1 MEHFR
6 SSLKI
11 RKIAVVGPLA
21 NQTKVLLGNYSGK
34 PTHSV
39 SILDGIKSQFPNATI
54 NYISGIQFLRNDG
67 DPVPDSVLSDFR
79 RQARSE
85 G

>member
-1 MEHFR
+1 M
-6 SSLKI
+6 
-11 RKIAVVGPLA
+11 VGPLA

-54 NYISGIQFLRNDG
+54 SYISGIQFLRNDG
-67 DPVPDSVLSDFR
+67 DPVPDAALKYCR
-79 RQARSE
+79 RQVRSE